1 MYRPKFSVW
10 CLLLVGCVIVLLSGC
25 GPKILSDLSLKFRAG
40 DIQSYRF
47 VSDTARNI
55 RLEEPSLNKVK
66 ESQNRAVVEVDFDQE
81 IERVNTD
88 GSAVARITIKDVR
101 VFVKGLKGVEFD
113 FDSTRLGDRNRPM
126 YALIG
131 QNYTITL
138 WPDGKAELLDAAEAM
153 AAVNSNAGKEKK
165 RADALLTAG
174 VVAIRHSI
182 PSLPGSGASVRGIG
196 ESWSKVQAGHKLLA
210 RPKAFEKTY
219 RVEEIT
225 TKDGRQT
232 VVVTMKGL
240 ETDKP
245 AEGMAESSVLSPF
258 AGVLDTTEIYNGGMT
273 FDALAGRVVDYNEK
287 LVAEYV
293 VSTTVD
299 GNQKKR
305 PDILT
310 MGLTHLISLESIER
324 VY

>member
-10 CLLLVGCVIVLLSGC
+10 CLLLVGCVVVLLSGC
-25 GPKILSDLSLKFRAG
+25 GPKILSDLSLKFRVG

-47 VSDTARNI
+47 VSDTTRNI
-55 RLEEPSLNKVK
+55 RLEEPSLNRVK
-66 ESQNRAVVEVDFDQE
+66 ESQNRDIVEVKFDQE

-88 GSAVARITIKDVR
+88 GSAVARITIKDIR
-101 VFVKGLKGVEFD
+101 VVLKGFIGAEFD
-113 FDSTRLGDRNRPM
+113 FDSTRQDDRNRPM

-131 QNYTITL
+131 QHYTITL
-138 WPDGKAELLDAAEAM
+138 LPDGKAQLLDAAEAM
-153 AAVNSNAGKEKK
+153 AAVNSNVEKEKK

-174 VVAIRHSI
+174 AVAIRHSI
-182 PSLPGSGASVRGIG
+182 PGLPGTGASVRGKG
-196 ESWSKVQAGHKLLA
+196 GRWSKVQAGHKLLA

-219 RVEEIT
+219 RVKEIT
-225 TKDGRQT
+225 TKDGSQT
-232 VVVTMKGL
+232 VVVTMKGV

-245 AEGMAESSVLSPF
+245 AEGMAESSVLSPLK
-258 AGVLDTTEIYNGGMT
+258 GMLETTEIYNGGMT

-293 VSTTVD
+293 AATTVD
-299 GNQKKR
+299 GNQKKIS
-305 PDILT
+305 DILT
-310 MGLTHLISLESIER
+310 MGLTYSISLESVER